1 MRRNRFITVVVGLS
15 VALASTFALAGDW
28 ALLGEKILNYRSPEE
43 TMAVKDTGAFKS
55 LKLQVKG
62 SALEIKAAVVT
73 FKDGTTFE
81 TTLNAFVAPGGSTK
95 PIDLPAAKVIEKVT
109 LTYKKPGSTE
119 KLATIRLFA
128 AS

>member
-1 MRRNRFITVVVGLS
+1 MKRNGFVTVVVGLS

-43 TMAVKDTGAFKS
+43 TLAVKDSGAFKS
-55 LKLQVKG
+55 IKLQVKG
-62 SALEIKAAVVT
+62 SPLELKAAVVT

-81 TTLNAFVAPGGSTK
+81 TSLNTFLAPGASTK

-109 LTYKKPGSTE
+109 VTYKKPGSTE
-119 KLATIRLFA
+119 KLATIRLLA
-128 AS
+128 TS